1 MNIIINGTVLQLEMK
16 QPRPSASERLRPV
29 NITLSKSDIARLDA
43 LKRKTG
49 TSRSALFRC
58 AIKALE
64 IAVRDRDGVK

>member
-1 MNIIINGTVLQLEMK
+1 MNIIINGTSLELEMK
-16 QPRPSASERLRPV
+16 QPRPAASERLRPV

-43 LKRKTG
+43 LKKQTG

-64 IAVRDRDGVK
+64 IAVKEQS